1 MGNMI
6 AYVEVTWNEKE
17 NNNNFGYRF
26 EVPIPLTFTTE
37 SEAAK
42 KKFAF
47 FIRKDGI
54 EICDEKFA
62 TVGFCP
68 CTDIVVHPLR
78 KAKTEFSSYEMKN
91 IMSKLDF
98 TLSEVDNSETA
109 SYSKAYQDVKAN
121 KRKWGEYRT
130 YKWKTKS

>member
-47 FIRKDGI
+47 FIRK
-54 EICDEKFA
+54 
-62 TVGFCP
+62 
-68 CTDIVVHPLR
+68 
-78 KAKTEFSSYEMKN
+78 TELKSAMKSS
-91 IMSKLDF
+91 
-98 TLSEVDNSETA
+98 
-109 SYSKAYQDVKAN
+109 QQ
-121 KRKWGEYRT
+121 
-130 YKWKTKS
+130 

>member
-42 KKFAF
+42 RSLHFLL
-47 FIRKDGI
+47 
-54 EICDEKFA
+54 E
-62 TVGFCP
+62 
-68 CTDIVVHPLR
+68 
-78 KAKTEFSSYEMKN
+78 KTELKSAMKSS
-91 IMSKLDF
+91 
-98 TLSEVDNSETA
+98 
-109 SYSKAYQDVKAN
+109 QQ
-121 KRKWGEYRT
+121 
-130 YKWKTKS
+130 

>member
-68 CTDIVVHPLR
+68 CSSVQKSKNGIFVIRDEEYYEQVGFHVV
-78 KAKTEFSSYEMKN
+78 
-91 IMSKLDF
+91 
-98 TLSEVDNSETA
+98 
-109 SYSKAYQDVKAN
+109 
-121 KRKWGEYRT
+121 
-130 YKWKTKS
+130 

>member
-1 MGNMI
+1 MLHNVKYSASIFFSRGSNDSGGILNKGGKRQMGNMI

-47 FIRKDGI
+47 FIRKI
-54 EICDEKFA
+54 LII
-62 TVGFCP
+62 P
-68 CTDIVVHPLR
+68 
-78 KAKTEFSSYEMKN
+78 KN
-91 IMSKLDF
+91 P
-98 TLSEVDNSETA
+98 
-109 SYSKAYQDVKAN
+109 
-121 KRKWGEYRT
+121 
-130 YKWKTKS
+130 